1 MSATCV
7 SNTGPSFI
15 LDGRKLKSINQW
27 YKKENFRLQSLK
39 DKQGIKGLTKKQV
52 SITVNRNNKVRDYLN
67 KTARYLINWCRE
79 NKISTIVVG
88 VNPGMKKNLN
98 LGKKNNQKFVQI
110 PHNNLRLKLK
120 SMCQRYGLT
129 YTEIEKS

>member
-1 MSATCV
+1 M
-7 SNTGPSFI
+7 
-15 LDGRKLKSINQW
+15 DGRKLKSINQW